1 MISLTIQTLLTFE
14 EIVLF
19 VPPSL
24 CFTFFHRPFFL
35 LNVTPSILFNFCL
48 IDPSH
53 DFYSL
58 LFLPRRPLTRCWLER
73 NSLFSNFLFTFG
85 SPCLC
90 SVANWLHS

>member
-1 MISLTIQTLLTFE
+1 MTIQTLLTFE

-24 CFTFFHRPFFL
+24 CFIFFHWPFFL
-35 LNVTPSILFNFCL
+35 LNVTLSVLFNFSL
-48 IDPSH
+48 IDPSP

-58 LFLPRRPLTRCWLER
+58 LFLPRRPLTRSRLER

-85 SPCLC
+85 SPVFVQWQIGFILEGG
-90 SVANWLHS
+90 